1 MDFSKLLSA
10 DIPCECGK
18 THRAPTKDVLIGAG
32 VIAQLPALV
41 KRYQKQHLLV
51 VCDANTYRAA
61 GEKVCTVIAGAG
73 IAYRLCIVEGEE
85 VIADEK
91 AIDQV
96 TAALFDECDLIVA
109 VGTGTV
115 NDLCKY
121 VSFGA
126 FIDYLI
132 VATAPSMDGFTSG
145 VSAMNLKNMKV
156 TLPSQPPVAVI
167 GDTDVLCAA
176 PADMITDDVCDILGK
191 NICLI
196 DWQMGHIIN
205 GEYFCPY
212 IYGLVRDSVNI
223 VTKLT
228 DDIGS
233 RSPEAIARLM
243 EALVLSGIAMS
254 FCGNSRPASG
264 CEHHLSHFW
273 EMQFLEE
280 GKKPVLH
287 GLKVAVGMVAA
298 NFLYEK
304 FLNVMPDADRANAF
318 AQAFV
323 FDAWENEIRSIYGRS
338 AQEIVELEKKVHK
351 NGLEGQQKRLIS
363 TLEHWDELQKT
374 VSDCLPALNETLAL
388 LAKLNAPTC
397 PADFGIEA
405 ASVRNAVLYAK
416 DVRDRFT
423 LLQLLWDLG
432 LLPQF
437 ADDVTALFTADAR
450 FAK

>member
-1 MDFSKLLSA
+1 
-10 DIPCECGK
+10 
-18 THRAPTKDVLIGAG
+18 
-32 VIAQLPALV
+32 
-41 KRYQKQHLLV
+41 
-51 VCDANTYRAA
+51 
-61 GEKVCTVIAGAG
+61 
-73 IAYRLCIVEGEE
+73 
-85 VIADEK
+85 
-91 AIDQV
+91 
-96 TAALFDECDLIVA
+96 
-109 VGTGTV
+109 
-115 NDLCKY
+115 
-121 VSFGA
+121 
-126 FIDYLI
+126 
-132 VATAPSMDGFTSG
+132 
-145 VSAMNLKNMKV
+145 
-156 TLPSQPPVAVI
+156 
-167 GDTDVLCAA
+167 
-176 PADMITDDVCDILGK
+176 
-191 NICLI
+191 
-196 DWQMGHIIN
+196 
-205 GEYFCPY
+205 
-212 IYGLVRDSVNI
+212 
-223 VTKLT
+223 
-228 DDIGS
+228 
-233 RSPEAIARLM
+233 
-243 EALVLSGIAMS
+243 
-254 FCGNSRPASG
+254 
-264 CEHHLSHFW
+264 
-273 EMQFLEE
+273 LEE